1 MLKTFTGRRAQGVG
15 PLIVDGFEFVY
26 RLAESMP
33 EPTVP
38 AEPDQPTDH
47 VHKLATDTLRAG
59 LSPRHVPD
67 RVIIAPEIP
76 YTRTGKKLEVPV
88 KRLLQGANPAAI
100 TSPGTLAN
108 PDSLTFYRPS
118 LLTR

>member
-1 MLKTFTGRRAQGVG
+1 
-15 PLIVDGFEFVY
+15 
-26 RLAESMP
+26 MP